1 MFRSVLRNSIS
12 SRRYFSDFLAPSCKT
27 FKFFPPECGEVEI
40 YGGHGTKVK
49 TQYGELIDCMSQNL
63 CISVGYGNP
72 EVDNA
77 VRKQQT
83 KVNHVTTMF
92 YNETQYN
99 AAKELVK
106 TVPHYKHHDYTVHFT
121 SSGSEAVDLAIQMA
135 YIRMN
140 GGRIVSLTNA
150 YHGVQGYAASVT
162 DVPSMHSFPGL
173 YSNSICEAPSIENI
187 DNLIDSIVECNST
200 AAVIVEP
207 IQGYGGVIELPSG
220 FMVHSFNRIQDIGGV
235 TICDEIQTGFGR
247 TGKSFWGFQ
256 SHIPHK
262 DLYPDIITFAKG
274 AGNGYPIA
282 GVIVKRSIAEAF
294 CKKKTFNTFAANPLG
309 CVALS
314 AVIKVIKQ
322 QNLMQRS
329 NLLGDIFRNRVSDL
343 VAGGSSPFKQVRG
356 SGLLQGIEVNGDMK
370 CAVDIQWQLL
380 RMGVLM
386 GRGGPLGNV
395 LRFQPPMCLTVDE
408 LLRVIK
414 ALEQIKCN

>member
-1 MFRSVLRNSIS
+1 MFSLVLRNFSSSSI
-12 SRRYFSDFLAPSCKT
+12 RSDFLAPSCKT
-27 FKFFPPECGEVEI
+27 FKFLPPNYEEVKI
-40 YGGHGTKVK
+40 YEGLNAKVK
-49 TQYGELIDCMSQNL
+49 TNYGELIDCMSENL
-63 CISVGYGNP
+63 CISVGYRN
-72 EVDNA
+72 EVVDNA
-77 VRKQQT
+77 VRKQQN

-92 YNETQYN
+92 HNETQSI
-99 AAKELVK
+99 AASDLVK
-106 TVPHYKHHDYTVHFT
+106 TVPHYKYHDYTVHFT

-135 YIRMN
+135 HAYMGMSTVI
-140 GGRIVSLTNA
+140 SLTNA
-150 YHGVQGYAASVT
+150 YHGVQGFAASVT
-162 DVPSMHSFPGL
+162 DVPSMHSFPDL
-173 YSNSICEAPSIENI
+173 YKQSLRQIPSIEKF
-187 DNLIDSIVECNST
+187 DDLFSNLILPSAI
-200 AAVIVEP
+200 IVEP
-207 IQGYGGVIELPSG
+207 IQGYGGVIELPEG
-220 FMVHSFNRIQDIGGV
+220 FMTHAFDRIQDIGGI

-282 GVIVKRSIAEAF
+282 GIIVKRSIAEAF
-294 CKKKTFNTFAANPLG
+294 CQKKTFNTFAANPLG

-329 NLLGDIFRNRVSDL
+329 KLLGDIFKNRVSDITQRQF
-343 VAGGSSPFKQVRG
+343 SPFKQVRG
-356 SGLLQGIEVNGDMK
+356 SGLLQGIEVDGDMK
-370 CAVDIQWQLL
+370 RAVDIQLQLL

-408 LLRVIK
+408 LLHTIK
-414 ALEQIKCN
+414 ALEQVKYN